1 MNFLKSSSQY
11 AMIETPAK
19 RVDME
24 YTSKR
29 SSTKIEDI
37 TNS

>member
-19 RVDME
+19 RVVMDIHQSVVAQK
-24 YTSKR
+24 SK
-29 SSTKIEDI
+29 T
-37 TNS
+37 